1 MWEDVTEIS
10 AELKEKT
17 RIGEDPERNFM
28 EIVGRSFK
36 QYITLNWEESQEI
49 KDKCHLSSCRVLM
62 VMSLGDQ
69 EMRSE
74 LKEFINEIG
83 WESEWVRR

>member
-1 MWEDVTEIS
+1 
-10 AELKEKT
+10 
-17 RIGEDPERNFM
+17 
-28 EIVGRSFK
+28 
-36 QYITLNWEESQEI
+36 
-49 KDKCHLSSCRVLM
+49 M